1 MNTQKLD
8 TQKLATHELMELA
21 SLDAMGVLDPTER
34 ETFEQ
39 AFQAADPAIQA
50 QVRREQLRFSRMDDM
65 LPKIDPPLGL
75 RARVIAAVRE
85 AMGSAS
91 SRRDSDAIPIHTAG
105 NVSRFWR
112 VGAFG
117 AMAAALVL
125 GYFTLQF
132 SQASKDLSGANR
144 INTIDEAIAK
154 EFGNR
159 FKPLFMNPNT
169 QFVSFVAAS
178 DAPSAKA
185 SRARLVID
193 PDSKKAELFVQD
205 LPRTEGE
212 YEVVV
217 VDSKG
222 NTTKAIITF
231 SAPTSGLNAATISNF
246 DRENAKQLLIRLQ
259 GSKDAILKTSG
270 L

>member
-1 MNTQKLD
+1 MM
-8 TQKLATHELMELA
+8 THELMEMA
-21 SLDAMGVLDPTER
+21 SLDAMGLLDPTER
-34 ETFEQ
+34 ETFER

-50 QVRREQLRFSRMDDM
+50 QIRREQLRFSRMDDM
-65 LPKIDPPLGL
+65 LPKVDPPLGL

-85 AMGSAS
+85 AMGTAS
-91 SRRDSDAIPIHTAG
+91 SRRDLDAIPIHTAG

-125 GYFTLQF
+125 GYFTIQF
-132 SQASKDLSGANR
+132 SQASKELRTVTASLP
-144 INTIDEAIAK
+144 IDQNIVK

-169 QFVSFVAAS
+169 QFVSFVAAT
-178 DAPSAKA
+178 DAPDSKA
-185 SRARLVID
+185 ARARLAFD
-193 PDSKKAELFVQD
+193 PVKKQAELFVQD

-222 NTTKAIITF
+222 NTARALITF
-231 SAPTSGLNAATISNF
+231 SAPTAGLNATSIPNL
-246 DRENAKQLLIRLQ
+246 DLENAKSLLIRLQ
-259 GSKDAILKTSG
+259 GSKDAILKSSG
-270 L
+270 I